1 MKNLNKFRLRKVS
14 FMLSLIMIAGSL
26 SGPVF
31 ASQASASNEMSEG
44 KRLILGWIQLPQYK
58 CHNCCET

>member
-1 MKNLNKFRLRKVS
+1 VPGGVS
-14 FMLSLIMIAGSL
+14 DNRGNISYCFGS
-26 SGPVF
+26 
-31 ASQASASNEMSEG
+31 